1 MFFEI
6 PMDLKSLENS
16 IIAYEQEPIVKG
28 KILFYGHSLFTR
40 WGSPKWGYRR
50 MDEDIRMK
58 DGSLAVVNH
67 GFGTSTSEEQLYFYD
82 RMVRPWEPRA
92 LVLSTLGNDGMYGY
106 SPEQTMTNVAKI
118 LHWARTDFPGIK
130 LFLVEPHPNP
140 KGKETTLPDKWNN
153 GLHKRRSFIEMLNAY
168 EQLHEDTK
176 VIRLWNR
183 PELFE
188 TPEDVGDFHK
198 VREDIF
204 VADKVHP
211 NQEGYDIFGKIF
223 REALD
228 ELL

>member
-1 MFFEI
+1 M
-6 PMDLKSLENS
+6 
-16 IIAYEQEPIVKG
+16 
-28 KILFYGHSLFTR
+28 
-40 WGSPKWGYRR
+40 
-50 MDEDIRMK
+50 
-58 DGSLAVVNH
+58 
-67 GFGTSTSEEQLYFYD
+67 
-82 RMVRPWEPRA
+82 
-92 LVLSTLGNDGMYGY
+92 
-106 SPEQTMTNVAKI
+106 
-118 LHWARTDFPGIK
+118 
-130 LFLVEPHPNP
+130 
-140 KGKETTLPDKWNN
+140 PDKWNN

-176 VIRLWNR
+176 VIRLWNQ

-211 NQEGYDIFGKIF
+211 NQDGYDIFARIF